1 MFKRNNNKEIDTDGL
16 NEIIFLSKKML
27 RVFYVCLIVA
37 VVLGVLI
44 AIKELKLF
52 NLISGVVKVISPLFI
67 GFILTWLFY
76 PLQKKLVDKGMNK
89 ALSAI
94 LIFILVAGFIIL
106 FVYIFIPVLYKQIND
121 LINMLPSVFSNF
133 TNLISKSLDKVDI
146 SGLDVGTLKKSII
159 ESGQNMIVSITTK
172 LPNSLISIVKSLISA
187 VGIIALSLVI
197 MIYMLMDFDNI
208 TFSFE
213 KFLKKKGA
221 DDYVK
226 LLNNIG
232 YNARKV
238 VNGTLLVAF
247 MVFVCDTIGFSIV
260 GLNAAV
266 LFGLFCGI
274 TDLIPYIGPYIGG
287 AAAVIVGFTQSPII
301 GFATLVVA
309 IIVQLVESYVLQP
322 VVMSKAMQLSPITI
336 IVGLLLFGY
345 FFGIV
350 GMIIATPC
358 MSIIKEIIIFI
369 SRKRKNT
376 AY

>member
-172 LPNSLISIVKSLISA
+172 LPNSLISVVKSLISA

-197 MIYMLMDFDNI
+197 MIYMLMDFYNI

-232 YNARKV
+232 YNARNDDWQCIPNCYTGHEPSAPSCDISPRRDSCDPV
-238 VNGTLLVAF
+238 DGTQKAS
-247 MVFVCDTIGFSIV
+247 GAH
-260 GLNAAV
+260 GLSE
-266 LFGLFCGI
+266 CGC
-274 TDLIPYIGPYIGG
+274 G
-287 AAAVIVGFTQSPII
+287 
-301 GFATLVVA
+301 
-309 IIVQLVESYVLQP
+309 
-322 VVMSKAMQLSPITI
+322 
-336 IVGLLLFGY
+336 
-345 FFGIV
+345 
-350 GMIIATPC
+350 
-358 MSIIKEIIIFI
+358 
-369 SRKRKNT
+369 
-376 AY
+376 